1 MTLASHFPR
10 PKLAIGKCYPSCS
23 STPPLA
29 ARPGAVPP
37 GGIPLSTLLL
47 LPEYP
52 LHTPTRL
59 LGYQVKKNLHSHET
73 HKIQK
78 FTISNPRFYPSAF
91 VSHKDH
97 RSDKTVPA
105 YPSAAISSTPVQYK
119 HSRLRRRNQ
128 AGNGIT
134 SAGTVQQSL
143 DWILSELQPLG
154 VCRVKIIGGK
164 LTEG

>member
-1 MTLASHFPR
+1 
-10 PKLAIGKCYPSCS
+10 
-23 STPPLA
+23 
-29 ARPGAVPP
+29 
-37 GGIPLSTLLL
+37 
-47 LPEYP
+47 
-52 LHTPTRL
+52 
-59 LGYQVKKNLHSHET
+59 
-73 HKIQK
+73 
-78 FTISNPRFYPSAF
+78 